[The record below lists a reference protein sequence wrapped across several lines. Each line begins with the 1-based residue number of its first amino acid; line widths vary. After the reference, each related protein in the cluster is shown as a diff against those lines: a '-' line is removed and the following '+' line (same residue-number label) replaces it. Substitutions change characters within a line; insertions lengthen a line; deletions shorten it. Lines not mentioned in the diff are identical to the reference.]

1 MADLYWLIT
10 LGSFSEVL
18 GTISILSGILIAILS
33 VILLVAWKSDIEEES
48 KGFYKKWTKIVWAI
62 WGIVT
67 LIAIAIPTKQQ
78 FYLIYGVGGTIDYLK
93 ENPTAKQLPDKCIK
107 VLDRWADEQLKEKE

>member
-10 LGSFSEVL
+10 LGSLSEVL
-18 GTISILSGILIAILS
+18 GAISVLGGITITILSLALLI
-33 VILLVAWKSDIEEES
+33 AWKSDIEEES
-48 KGFYKKWTKIVWAI
+48 KSFYKKWAKIAWGI

-107 VLDRWADEQLKEKE
+107 VLDKWADEQLKEK